1 MKKMF
6 ASLLALSMVLVGCG
20 GGDSN
25 DESKKPEIVMLTDK
39 GTIDDKSFNQGTYE
53 GVKAYA
59 DENGIECTYIKPVD
73 ATTDEYKNSIDQA
86 VRQGAKVVVCPGY
99 LFEVAIYEK
108 QTEYPDV
115 KFILVDGVPNDGK
128 DNPETKD
135 KDENTY
141 ETEKNTISI
150 KYSEEQSGYLAGYAA
165 VKDGNTSLGFMGGQ
179 AVPAVMNF
187 GYGYVQ
193 GANDAAK
200 ELGITVKM
208 RYHYTGGFSATP
220 EIQTKA
226 SSWYKDGVTIV
237 FGCGGSVGN
246 SVMAAA
252 EASNPVGKVI
262 GVDVDQSSES
272 DTVVTSAYK
281 KLGDAVQKAL
291 ESIYSGDFDKTDDT
305 NIQFRGGQNIVL
317 GAKDGDVGLPLE
329 TSKFEKFTEADYN
342 AIYDKIVDG
351 SVTIKNNKDAES
363 PKDLNCSNVEL
374 TIEN

>member
-141 ETEKNTISI
+141 ETGKNTISI

-179 AVPAVMNF
+179 AVPAIMNF

-226 SSWYKDGVTIV
+226 SSWYKDGVTVV

-351 SVTIKNNKDAES
+351 SVKIKNNKDAES